1 MPIID
6 FDCLRIKKFSLDLP
20 ISALPL
26 STRAKHSLMY
36 ANIRTIGVLIEKRHG
51 EMLAIKNMGRLTLQ
65 NLAVTVCEF
74 MTEELPD
81 VLRPHISWDTV
92 NMLAKRA
99 GCFEG
104 RYNTSA
110 VLLAQLAESKPKIYA
125 LLVQL
130 IKEISGT

>member
-6 FDCLRIKKFSLDLP
+6 FDCLRVKKFSLDLP
-20 ISALPL
+20 ISALSL
-26 STRAKHSLMY
+26 STRAQHSLMH
-36 ANIRTIGVLIEKRHG
+36 ANILTIGELIDKRHG

-65 NLAVTVCEF
+65 NLAVTLCEF

-104 RYNTSA
+104 RYNR
-110 VLLAQLAESKPKIYA
+110 Y
-125 LLVQL
+125 
-130 IKEISGT
+130 